1 MQTKVVWEIDNLFI
15 MTISLLYKETLE
27 LIIE

>member
-1 MQTKVVWEIDNLFI
+1 MQRKAVWEIDNFFI
-15 MTISLLYKETLE
+15 VTISLLYKETLE